1 MLLAEKKKQQNLSE
15 YIIYMYQT
23 EALIRSF
30 GLDIEQIK
38 ARVIDNIPPESLNEE
53 GKAAL
58 LVWYQG
64 IISEMKSEKL
74 EKEGHLSF
82 VQAEVK
88 RLSDL
93 SLQLQVEDEN
103 YRVLFNRARPAIRA
117 SIVESEGLINDPIQ
131 ACLNGV
137 FGLLLARL
145 NGKEIMDETLAQLDH
160 FGNVLSYLSVKI
172 RVS

>member
-1 MLLAEKKKQQNLSE
+1 
-15 YIIYMYQT
+15 MYQT
-23 EALIRSF
+23 EMLVRSF
-30 GLDIEQIK
+30 GFEIEKIESHVVK
-38 ARVIDNIPPESLNEE
+38 NIPEEGLTTE

-58 LVWYQG
+58 LAWYQG
-64 IISEMKSEKL
+64 IISEMKAEKL

-117 SIVESEGLINDPIQ
+117 SIVESQGLINDPIQ

-137 FGLLLARL
+137 FGLFIARM

-160 FGNVLSYLSVKI
+160 FGNVLSYLSVK
-172 RVS
+172 VSY

>member
-15 YIIYMYQT
+15 YIVYMYQT
-23 EALIRSF
+23 EMLVRSF
-30 GLDIEQIK
+30 GFEIEKIESHVVK
-38 ARVIDNIPPESLNEE
+38 NIPEEGLNPE

-58 LVWYQG
+58 LAWYQG
-64 IISEMKSEKL
+64 IISEMKAEKL

-103 YRVLFNRARPAIRA
+103 YRILFNRARPAIRA

-137 FGLLLARL
+137 FGLLIARM
-145 NGKEIMDETLAQLDH
+145 NGKEIMDETLSQLDH

-172 RVS
+172 KG